1 MSNPN
6 LLPEGAAAVYIN
18 MSVAFLRSGR
28 LHGIVGG
35 RTPPPAYLKL
45 GRTVR
50 YDTRD
55 LDAWLASR
63 RVDPVARKAG
73 AVKHAARGGSRTIKA
88 PQKAAA

>member
-6 LLPEGAAAVYIN
+6 LLPEGAAAMYIN

-35 RTPPPAYLKL
+35 RTPPPPYLKL

-50 YDTRD
+50 YDTRSSDD
-55 LDAWLASR
+55 LVWGLGLGCE
-63 RVDPVARKAG
+63 G
-73 AVKHAARGGSRTIKA
+73 AMAVG
-88 PQKAAA
+88 

>member
-1 MSNPN
+1 MSNSN

-35 RTPPPAYLKL
+35 RTPPPPYLKL

-55 LDAWLASR
+55 LDAWLAER
-63 RVDPVARKAG
+63 RVDPVARKA
-73 AVKHAARGGSRTIKA
+73 KA
-88 PQKAAA
+88 TKRPT